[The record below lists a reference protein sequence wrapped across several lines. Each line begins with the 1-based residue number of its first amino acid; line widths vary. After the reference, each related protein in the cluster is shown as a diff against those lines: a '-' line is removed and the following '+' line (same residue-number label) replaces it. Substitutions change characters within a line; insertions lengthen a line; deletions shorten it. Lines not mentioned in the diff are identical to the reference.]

1 MQTSLRGIA
10 NKAAQNKTHRFQNLY
25 RLLTLEFLLYCWQFV
40 NKKAAS
46 GVDRINAT
54 EYALNLHGNVEQLE
68 ASVKGGWYRAKLVLR
83 KYIPKLNGKL
93 RPLGIPAIADKLLQM
108 AVAKLLEA
116 IYEQDFLP
124 CSYGY
129 RPGTGAHKAIKELSA
144 TLRTGRYSA
153 VVEADIKGFFD
164 HIDHTKLLNMLM
176 QRINDKPLLK
186 LIRRWLKAG
195 ILDTTGQVLHPLS
208 GTPQGGIVT
217 PLTQRITF
225 IDLCRIVLGRR
236 FRRLRIAPRWRCMPW
251 YRMFNR
257 NQIFSYN
264 DLFNQQFHNTLALT
278 DPGYRHLSASVPET
292 P

>member
-10 NKAAQNKTHRFQNLY
+10 NKAALNKTHRFQNLY
-25 RLLTLEFLLYCWQFV
+25 RLLTLEFLLYCWRFV

-54 EYALNLHGNVEQLE
+54 EYALNLHGNVLQLE
-68 ASVKGGWYRAKLVLR
+68 ASVKGGWYRAKWVLR

-116 IYEQDFLP
+116 IYEQDFLS

-176 QRINDKPLLK
+176 QRIDDKPLLK

-195 ILDTTGQVLHPLS
+195 ILDITGQVLHPLS

-217 PLTQRITF
+217 P
-225 IDLCRIVLGRR
+225 
-236 FRRLRIAPRWRCMPW
+236 
-251 YRMFNR
+251 
-257 NQIFSYN
+257 
-264 DLFNQQFHNTLALT
+264 
-278 DPGYRHLSASVPET
+278 
-292 P
+292 

>member
-10 NKAAQNKTHRFQNLY
+10 NKAAQNQSHRFQNLY
-25 RLLTLEFLLYCWQFV
+25 SLLTLGFLLYCWQFV

-54 EYALNLHGNVEQLE
+54 EYALNLHGNALQLE
-68 ASVKGGWYRAKLVLR
+68 ASVKGGWYRAKWVLR

-129 RPGTGAHKAIKELSA
+129 RPGTGAHKAIKDLSA
-144 TLRTGRYSA
+144 TLRTGRYAA

-164 HIDHTKLLNMLM
+164 HIDHPRLLDMLM
-176 QRINDKPLLK
+176 QRIDDKPLLK

-195 ILDTTGQVLHPLS
+195 ILDTQGKCCTRYRGHRKAALSRPLHK
-208 GTPQGGIVT
+208 
-217 PLTQRITF
+217 R
-225 IDLCRIVLGRR
+225 
-236 FRRLRIAPRWRCMPW
+236 
-251 YRMFNR
+251 
-257 NQIFSYN
+257 
-264 DLFNQQFHNTLALT
+264 
-278 DPGYRHLSASVPET
+278 
-292 P
+292 